1 MSDETPAVEPTE
13 DDETRENKSREPAD
27 DVDAHGHQHKPADDV
42 QAHGH
47 CTSPPRGISTA
58 RAEGR
63 DVAAEVR

>member
-13 DDETRENKSREPAD
+13 DEETQENKSREPAD

-47 CTSPPRGISTA
+47 QHKPAQGHQH
-58 RAEGR
+58 
-63 DVAAEVR
+63 